1 MGKIKRNKIAI
12 QQLIFIHFQNKK
24 LFINKKK
31 LRKYL
36 YRNIQSL
43 EKISDKRQELGSKKL
58 I

>member
-12 QQLIFIHFQNKK
+12 QQLIYIHFQNK

-36 YRNIQSL
+36 YKNVQSL
-43 EKISDKRQELGSKKL
+43 EKVFDKRQELGSKKL